1 MHKFNI
7 AMKFEEAIQKIQY
20 GKCLLLTG
28 AGFSLGAKITSKI
41 NLIFV
46 LQNILHMNYTTNVI
60 KKIKMTIYV
69 RPMVYSTVW
78 RR

>member
-28 AGFSLGAKITSKI
+28 AGLVTTTDSISEADSASVISKEVRLPTAK
-41 NLIFV
+41 V
-46 LQNILHMNYTTNVI
+46 
-60 KKIKMTIYV
+60 
-69 RPMVYSTVW
+69 
-78 RR
+78 